1 MSGVSKPTMVTLTSG
16 GEEVV
21 FSQPGVVTSVICAE
35 LAGGPA
41 QIVLTGAKDSRL
53 YMTISVPADGTVVW
67 SGEGLVFSAGC
78 KVAAGFGDVA
88 VTVGW
93 R

>member
-1 MSGVSKPTMVTLTSG
+1 MGGISKPTMVTLTTG
-16 GEEVV
+16 GEEVI
-21 FSQPGVVTSVICAE
+21 FEAPGVVTSVIAAE
-35 LAGGPA
+35 LAGAPA
-41 QIVLTGAKDSRL
+41 QLVLTGAHDVRMH
-53 YMTISVPADGTVVW
+53 MTVAVPADGTVVW
-67 SGEGLVFSAGC
+67 SGEGLVFASGC

>member
-1 MSGVSKPTMVTLTSG
+1 MVTLTSG

-21 FSQPGVVTSVICAE
+21 FEGPGVVTSVICAE

-41 QIVLTGAKDSRL
+41 QIVLTGAHDVRM
-53 YMTISVPADGTVVW
+53 YMTMSVGADSTAVW
-67 SGEGLVFSAGC
+67 AGEALTFSAGC